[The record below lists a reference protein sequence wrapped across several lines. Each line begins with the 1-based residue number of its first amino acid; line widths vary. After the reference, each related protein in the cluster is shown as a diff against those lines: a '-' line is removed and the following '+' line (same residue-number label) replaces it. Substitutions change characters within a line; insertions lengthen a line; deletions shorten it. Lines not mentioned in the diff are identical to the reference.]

1 VVTRFFCPPDI
12 PRCIASPTRISAH
25 ISSPKIYK
33 KEEKQGNPQDKGTHP
48 GWNCCPSNLHWES
61 QSICIRKAQNGY
73 IHITTHMT
81 LNQQILLQPPPL
93 LLISVMYEETVL
105 YGVVLITG
113 GVTVS
118 GPSLC
123 NLLQCYSPYPPLQL
137 PASNLTNVMMQT
149 LFTQGCE
156 PARQRKKKKK
166 KQHCCHSWL
175 FLVRM
180 YVLCTE
186 KKEFMGYP
194 FFTPFQLSFITEMV
208 EIWHL
213 HEELQVQASMDIH
226 KYYLM

>member
-1 VVTRFFCPPDI
+1 MQEAKFLLKKEQFAPVVTRFFCPPDI

-113 GVTVS
+113 GVQFWDLHYVICCNATLHTLHCS
-118 GPSLC
+118 CLHPTWQMLWCKPCSLKDV
-123 NLLQCYSPYPPLQL
+123 NQL
-137 PASNLTNVMMQT
+137 
-149 LFTQGCE
+149 GRE
-156 PARQRKKKKK
+156 KKKK
-166 KQHCCHSWL
+166 KQHC
-175 FLVRM
+175 
-180 YVLCTE
+180 
-186 KKEFMGYP
+186 YP
-194 FFTPFQLSFITEMV
+194 FFTPFPLSFITEMV
-208 EIWHL
+208 EICHL
-213 HEELQVQASMDIH
+213 HYEELQVQASMDIH